1 MTFEVALTGL
11 DAASTQLDTISNNIA
26 NNATTGFKSSRA
38 EFSDVYAL
46 NTFGGSSPA
55 TGQGVQVSGVRQ
67 DFGQGDVQFTNRNLD
82 LSVEGL
88 GMFRLDDNG
97 SEVYTRAGNFGMDRE
112 GYITNAEGHKL
123 TGYGVNDDGDVQPI
137 IDDLQIDYTDLEPN
151 TTSEISLAANLDSTA
166 EIPVAEFDVTD
177 SSTFNFS
184 TSTTVYDSLGS
195 SMVANLYFRRDV
207 ANSWTAYPYID
218 GEPVGQTTTDDTV
231 DPPVVTL
238 TGEQVNFNPDGS
250 LESVNGD
257 PVGSFTT
264 DSYSP
269 ASGADPMEITYDL
282 SDLSQFDNAFGVNF
296 ISQDGYAAG
305 QLEDFDIDAS
315 GVIFGR
321 FSNGQAKTMGQ
332 ITLTNFPNQESLRQI
347 GSTNWVETFA
357 SGEPATG
364 EPGSASLGTLKAG
377 SLEGSN
383 VDITK
388 ELVNMIGAQRS
399 FQANAQV
406 ISTGDTLTQTV
417 INIR

>member
-11 DAASTQLDTISNNIA
+11 DAAGTQLDTIGNNIA

-88 GMFRLDDNG
+88 GMFKLDDNG
-97 SEVYTRAGNFGMDRE
+97 TEVYTRAGNFGLDRE
-112 GYITNAEGHKL
+112 GFITNSAGASL

-137 IDDLQIDYTDLEPN
+137 EDNLQIDYTDLEPN
-151 TTSEISLAANLDSTA
+151 ATTEISIAANLDIQA
-166 EIPVAEFDVTD
+166 EILPPFDVD
-177 SSTFNFS
+177 DPGTFNFS

-195 SMVANLYFRRDV
+195 SLVSNLYFRRDSPN
-207 ANSWTAYPYID
+207 AWTAYPYID
-218 GEPVGQTTTDDTV
+218 GEFVSV
-231 DPPVVTL
+231 A
-238 TGEQVNFNPDGS
+238 GEQVNFGSDGN
-250 LESVNGD
+250 LLDVNGD
-257 PVGSFTT
+257 EAGTFTT
-264 DSYSP
+264 QSYTP
-269 ASGADPMEITYDL
+269 ASGADEMEITYDL
-282 SDLSQFDNAFGVNF
+282 SDISQFDSTFGVNF
-296 ISQDGYAAG
+296 ISQDGFAAG
-305 QLEDFDIDAS
+305 RLEDFDIDAS

-321 FSNGQAKTMGQ
+321 FTNGQARTMGQ
-332 ITLTNFPNQESLRQI
+332 ITLTNFPNQEALRQI

-388 ELVNMIGAQRS
+388 ELVAMIGAQRS

-417 INIR
+417 INIRR